1 MRKTLTALAAAAT
14 IAAVAAPTTA
24 DARRGWRGP
33 AVVGGLAAGAPYQYF
48 GGYYNHGQPA
58 PVYYDYIGLPLI
70 YYGDYAPPQPSD
82 GCWRYRYGYRY
93 RVC

>member
-1 MRKTLTALAAAAT
+1 MRKILTTLAAAAT

-33 AVVGGLAAGAPYQYF
+33 PVGGLAGGAPYQYF
-48 GGYYNHGQPA
+48 GGSYNYGQPA

>member
-1 MRKTLTALAAAAT
+1 MRKILTTLAAAAT

-33 AVVGGLAAGAPYQYF
+33 LRRRIGRRSALSVFRRLLHY
-48 GGYYNHGQPA
+48 GQPA

>member
-1 MRKTLTALAAAAT
+1 MRKILTTLAAAAT

-33 AVVGGLAAGAPYQYF
+33 PVGGLAAGAPYQYF
-48 GGYYNHGQPA
+48 GGSYNYGQPA
-58 PVYYDYIGLPLI
+58 PVYYDYIGAASDLLWRLC
-70 YYGDYAPPQPSD
+70 AASASD